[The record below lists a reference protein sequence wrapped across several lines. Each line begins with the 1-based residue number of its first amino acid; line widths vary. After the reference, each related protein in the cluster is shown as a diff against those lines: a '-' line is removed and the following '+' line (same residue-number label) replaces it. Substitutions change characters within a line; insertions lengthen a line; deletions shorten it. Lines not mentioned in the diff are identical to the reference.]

1 MDLLA
6 PASGSQA
13 PTRNVPLVCNICPL
27 RPTFSDLSHLL
38 THISSK
44 AHLSTY
50 YKLKIRSGSDEDAR
64 QTVEHYDIWY
74 AENDIESSMSD
85 RMKNKDERKKIKT
98 GTYLL
103 VLNGIIFTDPE
114 PRRAS
119 FQRQGRQEG
128 VSFANAHSVV
138 SIIRRYAI
146 GLPSPLRCIGTHVH
160 LGRTPLPASQAGLT
174 LRGRRPADPE

>member
-64 QTVEHYDIWY
+64 QTVEHYDNWY

-103 VLNGIIFTDPE
+103 VLDRIICTDLII
-114 PRRAS
+114 RAAY
-119 FQRQGRQEG
+119 QGHQEG
-128 VSFANAHSVV
+128 VSLANAHSIV
-138 SIIRRYAI
+138 SIIRRHAI
-146 GLPSPLRCIGTHVH
+146 GLPSPVRCIGTHVH
-160 LGRTPLPASQAGLT
+160 LGRAPLPASQAGLT
-174 LRGRRPADPE
+174 LRGR

>member
-6 PASGSQA
+6 PASSLAQ
-13 PTRNVPLVCNICPL
+13 TKNVPLVCSICPTT
-27 RPTFSDLSHLL
+27 PTFSDLSHLL

-50 YKLKIRSGSDEDAR
+50 YKLKIRSGSDGNAR
-64 QTVEHYDIWY
+64 QSVEHYDIWY

-103 VLNGIIFTDPE
+103 VSGCVIIADQVSF
-114 PRRAS
+114 RAS
-119 FQRQGRQEG
+119 PQCQGHQKG
-128 VSFANAHSVV
+128 ASFANAHSL
-138 SIIRRYAI
+138 IGITRRQSI
-146 GLPSPLRCIGTHVH
+146 GLPSPVRCIRTHVY
-160 LGRTPLPASQAGLT
+160 LGGSPVPVSQTGLT
-174 LRGRRPADPE
+174 HRRRRRTNSQ